1 MMGYQV
7 ITKTK
12 EKIRILGDDQTFTQD
27 DLKELWEEHKILYLD
42 GGIMAVWVEER
53 EGESPLVHLMQ
64 EDDGQLFWK
73 KETDVC
79 FDSYWLDNYLETL
92 SVVKEKISSGI

>member
-12 EKIRILGDDQTFTQD
+12 EKIQILGDDQTFTQD

-53 EGESPLVHLMQ
+53 EEYSPLIHLMG
-64 EDDGQLFWK
+64 EDDGHIFWK

-92 SVVKEKISSGI
+92 KVVKEKISNGI